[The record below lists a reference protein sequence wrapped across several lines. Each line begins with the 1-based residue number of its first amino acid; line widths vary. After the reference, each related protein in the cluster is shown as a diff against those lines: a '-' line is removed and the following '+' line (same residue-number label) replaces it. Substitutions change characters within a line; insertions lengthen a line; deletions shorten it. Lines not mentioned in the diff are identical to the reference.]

1 MENLIWK
8 GKTHWINRVVS
19 FPTPVLMVDWI
30 LNKRIL
36 IFFFFFCIAKLLWC
50 LWKNGD
56 QHCVLE
62 LTERPLRMHLHYRM
76 FRQDQA
82 FYFNLWRLLHS
93 CHFYQHRHQ
102 CLYNFNLVCL
112 ANEFILLKTN
122 FTKTVVI
129 LHSFWIFHRI
139 LLFLLYTKLLGK
151 SENL

>member
-1 MENLIWK
+1 MSAFLLPFSWLTEYWTN
-8 GKTHWINRVVS
+8 V
-19 FPTPVLMVDWI
+19 FQ
-30 LNKRIL
+30 
-36 IFFFFFCIAKLLWC
+36 IFFFIAKLLWC

-62 LTERPLRMHLHYRM
+62 LTERPLRMYLHCRM

-139 LLFLLYTKLLGK
+139 SLFLLHTKLLGK